1 MPWPF
6 LGASAEVVAVVVVF
20 RLNTAHLCHS
30 NLPLVSGVFGWLFNT
45 PEWHQLHHSCIYKES
60 NTNFGSTVIIWDRL
74 FGTFSG
80 KNHIE
85 RVGNGTGE
93 KLSIVTQLLIPFKS
107 DQALRE
113 L

>member
-1 MPWPF
+1 
-6 LGASAEVVAVVVVF
+6 
-20 RLNTAHLCHS
+20 
-30 NLPLVSGVFGWLFNT
+30 LVSGAWGWLFNT
-45 PEWHQLHHSCIYKES
+45 PEWHQLHHSFIYKES
-60 NTNFGSTVIIWDRL
+60 NTNFGCTVIIWDRL

-93 KLSIVTQLLIPFKS
+93 KLSVVTQLFIPFKS
-107 DQALRE
+107 DQAIRE